1 MTFKGQ
7 KMIYCAY
14 VRVSTDTQDVAR
26 QENEIKKWL
35 GDTDHQ
41 VIWFKEQG
49 VSGKVAPE
57 LRPELSKCIDTVRAS
72 KGTLI
77 VADLDRFSR
86 TDWHTLKFFDQVLKN
101 GKVRLVVCNDPT
113 ISESKDKFALRTLF
127 AQMEQEKISERTR
140 SALQRIKDE
149 IKANGT
155 YKTKSGKLISS
166 LGCHSNMD
174 FARQRSAEVIKL
186 KADTRVKDIESVIQ
200 KLLSVGDSYRQ
211 IASQL
216 NQMGANTARGGKWHA
231 STVSNAVKRLEK
243 NYG

>member
-1 MTFKGQ
+1 
-7 KMIYCAY
+7 MIYCAY

-49 VSGKVAPE
+49 VSGKVAAE
-57 LRPELSKCIDTVRAS
+57 KRPELSKCIDTARAT

-86 TDWHTLKFFDQVLKN
+86 TDWHTLKFFDQTLKR
-101 GKVRLVVCNDPT
+101 GKIKLIVVNDPT
-113 ISESKDKFALRTLF
+113 ISESKDKFALKTLF
-127 AQMEQEKISERTR
+127 ADMEREKISERTK

-166 LGCHSNMD
+166 LGCHTNMD
-174 FARQRSAEVIKL
+174 YARSKSAEVIKL
-186 KADTRVKDIESVIQ
+186 QADLRVKNIESVVT
-200 KLLSVGDSYRQ
+200 KLLSVGDSYRK
-211 IASQL
+211 IADQL
-216 NQMGANTARGGKWHA
+216 NQMGATTARGGKWYA
-231 STVSNAVKRLEK
+231 STVSNAVKRLEE
-243 NYG
+243 NYA